1 MDTFRHKDFNT
12 SVHFG
17 GKETTVRFTSR
28 NKKQTY
34 LYYGLNIYNID
45 FMGLL
50 IFIYFMLAKRLTY
63 VIKTAPNSL
72 QEFFFLQIF
81 IAIFPPSYL
90 RAKW

>member
-28 NKKQTY
+28 NKKQKTY

-72 QEFFFLQIF
+72 QEFFFADFYCHFSPF
-81 IAIFPPSYL
+81 IS
-90 RAKW
+90 KS